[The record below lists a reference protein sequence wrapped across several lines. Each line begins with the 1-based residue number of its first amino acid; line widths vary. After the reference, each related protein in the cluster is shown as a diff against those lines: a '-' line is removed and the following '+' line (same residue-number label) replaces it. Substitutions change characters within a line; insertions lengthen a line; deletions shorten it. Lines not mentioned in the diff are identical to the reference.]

1 MNRRFALAVAA
12 VALIAVTAG
21 CLGYVTGGGE
31 VDNATLD
38 AEPHAPY
45 EFETD
50 RDAEFDLAANGTYQ
64 VVYNVS
70 ERDELR
76 LYEGTVYAGDQP
88 LEFEAFRYQYADGE
102 VINGSEFRARG
113 GEVDRTPDETWI
125 RFADDMEDG
134 KLAFSGTGS
143 PRRFTFLAYVQ
154 GSHAVTLPPGFSTD
168 VPIVGHV
175 SPRSHEIETV
185 DGRDRITWESVTGS
199 FVVQS
204 YRETDLLIFG
214 GIVVIASIVAIAG
227 TLRFRR
233 QLETLREERR
243 RMGLGVYDD
252 EDAGDGG
259 DSEDDDHGP
268 R

>member
-1 MNRRFALAVAA
+1 VNRRFALAVATVTLLA
-12 VALIAVTAG
+12 VSAG

-31 VDNATLD
+31 VANETLD
-38 AEPHAPY
+38 AQPNGAY
-45 EFETD
+45 DFETE
-50 RDAEFDLAANGTYQ
+50 RDAEFDLSADGTYR

-113 GEVDRTPDETWI
+113 GEVDRTPDETWV
-125 RFADDMEDG
+125 RFADDMDEG
-134 KLAFSGTGS
+134 KLAFSGSGS
-143 PRRFTFLAYVQ
+143 PRRFTFLAYVE

-168 VPIVGHV
+168 VPLVGHV

-185 DGRDRITWESVTGS
+185 GDRDRITWESVSGS

-214 GIVVIASIVAIAG
+214 GIVVIASIVAIVG
-227 TLRFRR
+227 TVKFRR
-233 QLETLREERR
+233 QLEELRDRRR
-243 RMGLGVYDD
+243 RMGIGVYDD
-252 EDAGDGG
+252 EETEANDEA
-259 DSEDDDHGP
+259 ERDDDEFP
-268 R
+268 